1 MKTYDRA
8 LLEAVL
14 LASFVGAPMSITAS
28 TQEEPATTPTEPRVG
43 ALRITGMVGFVSSV
57 GPSQMELTLPEH
69 AALTVHIGS
78 STQVTEDGQP
88 ASLSSIRVA
97 SAVRVHGVFDLQA
110 HTVEAA
116 AIDLLPP
123 KALRQLQFRSGNFLK
138 TWTSGTVTDLQPDS
152 VVLQRLD
159 GAVQMIQLGA
169 GTSYI
174 HNAQPVSFAWLRKG
188 ERIIVEFLP
197 TYPPRAGIIR
207 IQGMVSQTL
216 NAQEQE
222 PTKPQ
227 VEAERLSKHQEPTN
241 PQVEAVQLFKP
252 SCLYCPN
259 PDFPDEARKANISS
273 ARALLE
279 IAVSEK
285 GKVDPHDIRVIDD
298 PGDGFTKR
306 AVAIVKKWRFKPAT
320 DKNGKPVKTTTRV
333 EIRWWRHSDLGATR

>member
-1 MKTYDRA
+1 MRTYDRA

-14 LASFVGAPMSITAS
+14 LASFVGAPMSIIAS
-28 TQEEPATTPTEPRVG
+28 TQEEPTTTPTEPRVG
-43 ALRITGMVGFVSSV
+43 ALRTTGMVGFVSSV
-57 GPSQMELTLPEH
+57 GPSQMELTLLEH
-69 AALTVHIGS
+69 AALTVHIAS

-88 ASLSSIRVA
+88 ASFSSIRVA
-97 SAVRVHGVFDLQA
+97 SAVRVHGMFDLQA

-116 AIDLLPP
+116 AIDFLPP
-123 KALRQLQFRSGNFLK
+123 KAVRQLELRSGNFLK
-138 TWTSGTVTDLQPDS
+138 TWTSGTVTDVRPDS

-159 GAVQMIQLGA
+159 GAVQTVQLGV

-174 HNAQPVSFAWLRKG
+174 HNARPVSFAWLRKG

-197 TYPPRAGIIR
+197 THPPRAGIIR

-216 NAQEQE
+216 NARQE
-222 PTKPQ
+222 PTKPRVEAEQLSKPHEPTNLQ
-227 VEAERLSKHQEPTN
+227 VEAEQLS
-241 PQVEAVQLFKP
+241 KP

-285 GKVDPHDIRVIDD
+285 GKVDRMIS
-298 PGDGFTKR
+298 TLSTT
-306 AVAIVKKWRFKPAT
+306 PAMGLR
-320 DKNGKPVKTTTRV
+320 K
-333 EIRWWRHSDLGATR
+333 ERWQ